1 LRADFRLP
9 DGSVKRINDVGFC
22 VINGIDP
29 DEIFLQREDGAIID
43 ASLSSGLGKIKQA
56 FTGELAE
63 DVAISRELALGI
75 SNSYFSSG
83 GANYELVKIVPMID
97 RKEAKRRALLEITRH
112 NTQEFR
118 YTTKNGHMTSKVY
131 VPRNDE
137 IVLNDTRPIFVPLW
151 ELGFSS
157 SGRIHAR
164 RMLAGSGTMLEDT
177 ITVCPNHLLKSLVKI
192 QRKTTSAV
200 CDVCGD
206 ALCDKHIVQCSMCG
220 KWLCDNHNVQCSSC
234 GQRYCNEHLS
244 VACNIC
250 NQLICH
256 TCSNPCQ
263 ICGRLICEKHRTIC
277 SVCTRVTCSIC
288 STTRGAFMKK
298 KSVCRSCE
306 QFSK

>member
-1 LRADFRLP
+1 
-9 DGSVKRINDVGFC
+9 
-22 VINGIDP
+22 
-29 DEIFLQREDGAIID
+29 
-43 ASLSSGLGKIKQA
+43 
-56 FTGELAE
+56 
-63 DVAISRELALGI
+63 
-75 SNSYFSSG
+75 
-83 GANYELVKIVPMID
+83 
-97 RKEAKRRALLEITRH
+97 
-112 NTQEFR
+112 
-118 YTTKNGHMTSKVY
+118 MTSKVY